1 MCSENQFGHHL
12 LQFPPSVSRVHR
24 EAMSLALLAE
34 LPSTTY
40 KVSGEPPVAQRSQ
53 VPFSMWTWVLA
64 GSSQAWKSPS
74 WAQKVRGLV
83 LALPVVRA
91 QRVHDGTA
99 GWGAQGLPAKG

>member
-1 MCSENQFGHHL
+1 
-12 LQFPPSVSRVHR
+12 
-24 EAMSLALLAE
+24 MSLALLAE

-53 VPFSMWTWVLA
+53 VQSSMWTWVLA

-74 WAQKVRGLV
+74 WALSSPQKVKGLV
-83 LALPVVRA
+83 LALPVTSA
-91 QRVHDGTA
+91 QRVRARDGAA